1 MQAVLDDLQSVM
13 EEARDS
19 SGRLETAAIG
29 IRSEIANSLVSLQ
42 FQDRV
47 TQVLEHLRDNIDRF
61 PELVA
66 ESGTEGDPKPLDSN
80 ALLDE
85 LARDY
90 TMAEERQAHR
100 SGAVAGKIAP
110 VGDKPTVSVAES
122 EITFF

>member
-1 MQAVLDDLQSVM
+1 VATANSDVQAVLDDLQSVM
-13 EEARDS
+13 EESRDS
-19 SGRLETAAIG
+19 SSRLETAAIG

-61 PELVA
+61 PELVTDPA
-66 ESGTEGDPKPLDSN
+66 PDGEPKPLDST

-90 TMAEERQAHR
+90 TMQEERQAHG
-100 SGAVAGKIAP
+100 SGAAAHKVAK
-110 VGDKPTVSVAES
+110 S